1 MKSIIYNQSS
11 LDCVGNIQE
20 NTTFKWEI
28 ENNVIP
34 NFGGIESDYSTIE
47 TDLTRFHLET
57 INGEVVAIEDGLT
70 IEEQK
75 QDILNQLK
83 ALDAQLMDGRVIED
97 IISGVPIHQ
106 SKLDII
112 TQKESL
118 REQLQN
124 LGV

>member
-1 MKSIIYNQSS
+1 MKIYNKQT
-11 LDCVGNIQE
+11 LQLVGQTQH
-20 NTTFKWEI
+20 NTDTAWEI

-34 NFGGIESDYSTIE
+34 NFGGTESDYSTIE